1 MLPTQYKIIEDDQKP
16 AKQRWSKL
24 LVTKDV
30 WQDLASGASMAA
42 YLYRCGMCHLHR
54 VLNVLI
60 SFGR

>member
-1 MLPTQYKIIEDDQKP
+1 VLPTQYKIIEDDQKP

-42 YLYRCGMCHLHR
+42 YL
-54 VLNVLI
+54 
-60 SFGR
+60 